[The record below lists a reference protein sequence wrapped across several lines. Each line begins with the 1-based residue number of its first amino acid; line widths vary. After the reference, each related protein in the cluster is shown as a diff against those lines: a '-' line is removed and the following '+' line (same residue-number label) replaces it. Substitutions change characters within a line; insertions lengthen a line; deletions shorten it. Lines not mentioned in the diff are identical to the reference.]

1 MKIGLA
7 ITGSFCTHDK
17 IFSQIEKMK
26 EQNYEVLPIV
36 TQAVAT
42 LNTRFGGAK
51 EFLEKL
57 ARVTGSAPVQT
68 VVDAEPIGPKNLIDV
83 LVIAPC
89 TGNTLAK
96 IANSITDNAVT
107 MAAKSQMRNNKPLVI
122 AISTNDALGLN
133 MANIAKLLN
142 AKGVY
147 FVPFGQDE
155 PFKKPKS
162 LIADLNLLIPTITEA
177 MKGKQLQPLLFQYL
191 TQEG

>member
-36 TQAVAT
+36 TQAAAT

-51 EFLEKL
+51 DFLEKL
-57 ARVTGSAPVQT
+57 ARATGSAPIQT
-68 VVDAEPIGPKNLIDV
+68 VVSAEPIGPSNLIDI
-83 LVIAPC
+83 LVVAPC

-107 MAAKSQMRNNKPLVI
+107 MAAKSQMRT
-122 AISTNDALGLN
+122 IS
-133 MANIAKLLN
+133 
-142 AKGVY
+142 
-147 FVPFGQDE
+147 P
-155 PFKKPKS
+155 
-162 LIADLNLLIPTITEA
+162 
-177 MKGKQLQPLLFQYL
+177 
-191 TQEG
+191 